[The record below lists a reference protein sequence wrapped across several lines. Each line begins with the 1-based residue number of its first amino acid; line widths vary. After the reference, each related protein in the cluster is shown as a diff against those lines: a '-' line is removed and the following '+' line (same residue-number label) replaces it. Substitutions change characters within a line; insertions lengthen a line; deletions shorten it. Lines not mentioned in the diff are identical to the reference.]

1 MDFPALFLLCW
12 GIVLIILTLIT
23 ISFSVYRRE
32 LVRRRAAKSRTAKDG
47 SSETRKLPFVC
58 ADGSVGRCLVQTG
71 YSVSQAGE
79 VTRIGWLAVMV
90 TAFVVMVLLAPVSY
104 FPALYAAMGT
114 DWNGIMGP
122 YLFTFVVFH
131 ATAAFFISFYDA
143 IRAWFMVPQ
152 SLATAG
158 YVLIE
163 EEVPA
168 LDETVMGD
176 PGETSDEPLPSIS
189 RRILANWRQ
198 VIQRFR
204 AASQKSIVP
213 VEVSD
218 GGDRVIEYTC
228 VRYLYEEEE
237 DRFRPAA
244 ESTEI
249 TPEESRR
256 LLACGGL
263 SQLEA
268 AGRREVL
275 GPNEIVVEVPSI
287 PRCLVT
293 EFSSLFYVVQSMG
306 SWTYLGYSGWNIG
319 LIWFLMMLVT
329 GCVKALFIVRRG
341 QKKVAELARHS
352 TDVAVLRD
360 SEWSVIPSC
369 EVTLGDIIKV
379 EDCEISCDGH
389 ILIGAAVVNESM
401 LTGEP
406 MPVQKIATDTTDAEA
421 LCIHVEESGPCR
433 QYPGTLCMESTGVHE
448 KAVMVVTAVGGST
461 TKGQLIRM
469 VMFPQSVRFKYH
481 DQLPIVYGIM
491 FAYAMLISFLYLGL
505 TNMGN
510 WIVTLLQ
517 IFLVL
522 LQSLNPMLP
531 VAMVMGQTVAAKRL
545 RNHHKIFCLQ
555 PERIPV
561 AGKISVM
568 VFDKTGTITKDGM
581 ELSAVLPV
589 RDGSFT
595 NRIDFTDP
603 LASNHLP
610 INILYGLA
618 ACHTV
623 RRLRDDRLRGADG
636 SLSVGGD
643 TTTVTSPDGKTVL
656 DVLRLLPFDHVRMT
670 SGCVVRERGSG
681 RVLALVKGSHE
692 RMGECCGVR
701 EEFRK
706 ISRRSPIVWRG
717 RAFGRVLEMSRA
729 EIESPLTL
737 LGLLLFKNEVKPDSA
752 LAINMLREGDV
763 RSVVCTGDNPLT
775 AIGISKEVGIID
787 TTRPVLLGDLDQ
799 QQRLVWS
806 DPDQSSLQDII
817 PIKGVH
823 QLVVTRKAWRYLYHE
838 EPDKL
843 EKYWYDILVYARMKP
858 SDKVT
863 VVKWYQSRKLVVGM
877 CGDGGND
884 CGALRAAHAAMALS
898 QAEASMVSPFSSC
911 RDGCSLITVVDL
923 IREGRACLATN
934 LATYSYYIVYALIL
948 TVGRLFITILGNFNV
963 GEWIFLMTDILLGVF
978 MVWTATLSGPSHR
991 LAGYRPTASL
1001 LGWRTVLACVVPAC
1015 VAFLALIVS
1024 YAVLWSPLASHWY
1037 YRVDTLDM
1045 KVPPKDWMK
1054 KGDNYDTAVLV
1065 FVMFTVLVNHVF
1077 TASYGGEFRFAVLRN
1092 WSVTIFYACFMVFTF
1107 ALLWVDPCDF
1117 SCVYRVSC
1125 DSGSSLATGTIPFV
1139 SGFSVGNIGGCF
1151 LGPQVHRYQQ
1161 LGYPDWTPTPEDHCR
1176 PPEEALEILPYDSP
1190 RDIGSRL

>member
-1 MDFPALFLLCW
+1 
-12 GIVLIILTLIT
+12 
-23 ISFSVYRRE
+23 
-32 LVRRRAAKSRTAKDG
+32 
-47 SSETRKLPFVC
+47 
-58 ADGSVGRCLVQTG
+58 
-71 YSVSQAGE
+71 
-79 VTRIGWLAVMV
+79 
-90 TAFVVMVLLAPVSY
+90 
-104 FPALYAAMGT
+104 
-114 DWNGIMGP
+114 
-122 YLFTFVVFH
+122 
-131 ATAAFFISFYDA
+131 
-143 IRAWFMVPQ
+143 
-152 SLATAG
+152 
-158 YVLIE
+158 
-163 EEVPA
+163 
-168 LDETVMGD
+168 
-176 PGETSDEPLPSIS
+176 
-189 RRILANWRQ
+189 
-198 VIQRFR
+198 
-204 AASQKSIVP
+204 
-213 VEVSD
+213 
-218 GGDRVIEYTC
+218 
-228 VRYLYEEEE
+228 
-237 DRFRPAA
+237 
-244 ESTEI
+244 
-249 TPEESRR
+249 
-256 LLACGGL
+256 
-263 SQLEA
+263 
-268 AGRREVL
+268 
-275 GPNEIVVEVPSI
+275 
-287 PRCLVT
+287 
-293 EFSSLFYVVQSMG
+293 
-306 SWTYLGYSGWNIG
+306 
-319 LIWFLMMLVT
+319 
-329 GCVKALFIVRRG
+329 
-341 QKKVAELARHS
+341 
-352 TDVAVLRD
+352 
-360 SEWSVIPSC
+360 
-369 EVTLGDIIKV
+369 
-379 EDCEISCDGH
+379 
-389 ILIGAAVVNESM
+389 NESM

-421 LCIHVEESGPCR
+421 FVFTSKSLVHA
-433 QYPGTLCMESTGVHE
+433 GTLCMESTGVHD

-610 INILYGLA
+610 VNILYGLA

-623 RRLRDDRLRGADG
+623 RRLRDDRLVGNQVEIAMLERCGWA
-636 SLSVGGD
+636 LSVGGD
-643 TTTVTSPDGKTVL
+643 TTAVTSPDGKTVL

-692 RMGECCGVR
+692 RIGECCGASGVPEDFSEVADSLAGSSMYVLGLGMR
-701 EEFRK
+701 E
-706 ISRRSPIVWRG
+706 IDSAAV
-717 RAFGRVLEMSRA
+717 GRVLEMSRA

-806 DPDQSSLQDII
+806 DPDQSSQQDII
-817 PIKGVH
+817 PVKGAH
-823 QLVVTRKAWRYLYHE
+823 QLVVTRRAWRKLYYE

-898 QAEASMVSPFSSC
+898 QAEASMVSPFS
-911 RDGCSLITVVDL
+911 
-923 IREGRACLATN
+923 
-934 LATYSYYIVYALIL
+934 
-948 TVGRLFITILGNFNV
+948 
-963 GEWIFLMTDILLGVF
+963 
-978 MVWTATLSGPSHR
+978 
-991 LAGYRPTASL
+991 
-1001 LGWRTVLACVVPAC
+1001 
-1015 VAFLALIVS
+1015 
-1024 YAVLWSPLASHWY
+1024 
-1037 YRVDTLDM
+1037 
-1045 KVPPKDWMK
+1045 
-1054 KGDNYDTAVLV
+1054 
-1065 FVMFTVLVNHVF
+1065 
-1077 TASYGGEFRFAVLRN
+1077 
-1092 WSVTIFYACFMVFTF
+1092 
-1107 ALLWVDPCDF
+1107 
-1117 SCVYRVSC
+1117 
-1125 DSGSSLATGTIPFV
+1125 
-1139 SGFSVGNIGGCF
+1139 
-1151 LGPQVHRYQQ
+1151 
-1161 LGYPDWTPTPEDHCR
+1161 
-1176 PPEEALEILPYDSP
+1176 
-1190 RDIGSRL
+1190 